1 MKFTDILELAKQ
13 GYTPKDIK
21 ELLELN
27 VSDNSEEKPPEEVRT
42 EEAAT
47 DAPNEQNDEATRER
61 EEVLDYKKLYEESQE
76 KLKKAQKENINQN
89 ISNPNQKSNEDI
101 INELARSFM

>member
-47 DAPNEQNDEATRER
+47 DAPNEQNDEATRES
-61 EEVLDYKKLYEESQE
+61 EEVLYYKKLYEESQE

-89 ISNPNQKSNEDI
+89 ISNPNQKSNEEI